1 MSFKQLLGEY
11 EVRLDGK
18 SRFRMPSGLL
28 TQLGDWQRG
37 NFVINRGFEKCL
49 VLYPEPMWNE
59 VTAEINGL
67 NLYNKKNRDFARYF
81 FRGASEVTLDSADR
95 ILLPK
100 RLAEYADIDKDMILT
115 AYSGRI
121 EMWSLAEYDKWME
134 EEPIDF
140 SDLADDVLGN
150 VNTKEKE
157 A

>member
-1 MSFKQLLGEY
+1 MSLKQLLGEY

-18 SRFRMPSGLL
+18 GRFRMPSGLL

-49 VLYPEPMWNE
+49 VLYPEPLWNE
-59 VTAEINGL
+59 TTAEINEL

-100 RLAEYADIDKDMILT
+100 RLAEYANIGKDMILS

-121 EMWSLAEYDKWME
+121 EMWSATELDKWME
-134 EEPIDF
+134 EEPGDF
-140 SDLADDVLGN
+140 SELADEVLGKSKAK
-150 VNTKEKE
+150 TSEE
-157 A
+157 

>member
-1 MSFKQLLGEY
+1 M
-11 EVRLDGK
+11 
-18 SRFRMPSGLL
+18 
-28 TQLGDWQRG
+28 
-37 NFVINRGFEKCL
+37 
-49 VLYPEPMWNE
+49 
-59 VTAEINGL
+59 
-67 NLYNKKNRDFARYF
+67 
-81 FRGASEVTLDSADR
+81 TLDSADR

-140 SDLADDVLGN
+140 SELADDVLGN
-150 VNTKEKE
+150 VNAKEKE

>member
-59 VTAEINGL
+59 VTAEINEL

-140 SDLADDVLGN
+140 SELADDVLGN
-150 VNTKEKE
+150 VGAKEKE

>member
-1 MSFKQLLGEY
+1 MSFKQLLGEF

-18 SRFRMPSGLL
+18 GRFRMPSSLL
-28 TQLGDWQRG
+28 TQLGDWQQG
-37 NFVINRGFEKCL
+37 NFVINWGFEKCL
-49 VLYPEPMWNE
+49 VIYPEPVWNE
-59 VTAEINGL
+59 ISAEISQL
-67 NLYNKKNRDFARYF
+67 NLYSKKNRDFARYF

>member
-59 VTAEINGL
+59 VTAEINEL

>member
-18 SRFRMPSGLL
+18 GRFRMPSGLL

-49 VLYPEPMWNE
+49 VLYPEPVWNE
-59 VTAEINGL
+59 ITSEINEL

-100 RLAEYADIDKDMILT
+100 RLAEYAGIDKDMILT

-121 EMWSLAEYDKWME
+121 EMWSSAEYDKWME
-134 EEPIDF
+134 EEPVDF
-140 SDLADDVLGN
+140 SDLADEVLGGS
-150 VNTKEKE
+150 KEKE
-157 A
+157 ADA

>member
-1 MSFKQLLGEY
+1 MSLKQLLGEY

-18 SRFRMPSGLL
+18 GRFRMPSGLL

-49 VLYPEPMWNE
+49 VLYPEPLWNE
-59 VTAEINGL
+59 TTAEINEL

-100 RLAEYADIDKDMILT
+100 RLAEYANIEKDMILS

-121 EMWSLAEYDKWME
+121 EMWAASELDKWME
-134 EEPIDF
+134 EEPGDF
-140 SDLADDVLGN
+140 AELADEVLGK
-150 VNTKEKE
+150 TKAKTPEE
-157 A
+157 

>member
-59 VTAEINGL
+59 VTAEINEL

-150 VNTKEKE
+150 VNAKEKE

>member
-1 MSFKQLLGEY
+1 MSLKQLLGEY

-18 SRFRMPSGLL
+18 GRFRMPSGLL

-49 VLYPEPMWNE
+49 VLYPEPLWNE
-59 VTAEINGL
+59 TTAEINEL

-100 RLAEYADIDKDMILT
+100 RLAEYANIGKDMVLS

-121 EMWSLAEYDKWME
+121 EMWSATELDKWME
-134 EEPIDF
+134 EEPGDF
-140 SDLADDVLGN
+140 SELADEVLGKSKAK
-150 VNTKEKE
+150 TSEE
-157 A
+157 